1 MSEDNSRRIF
11 PTIASKKSFH
21 FPLVDVE
28 IAQLDMMEMVNHVL
42 TLMSARIMWMVVIR
56 NALIHQGRMSAPVTA
71 VIL

>member
-1 MSEDNSRRIF
+1 MSEDNSLRIF

-28 IAQLDMMEMVNHVL
+28 IVQLDTMEMVNHVL

-56 NALIHQGRMSAPVTA
+56 NALIHQDRMSAPVTA